1 MPIDFGY
8 FSHKSNFKSR
18 FIANYDDLQ
27 KQVEHL
33 RGLGAKIV
41 LTSGSFD
48 LFHIGHASYLE
59 KAKKCGDIL
68 IVGVDN
74 DQKIRK
80 RKGKGRPVN
89 PQGERVKIL
98 SHLRSV
104 DIITLKYHNDKKWEL
119 IKRVRPDILVATEEN
134 YTSEEIFK
142 LESFYC
148 GKVVV
153 LPRQAETSTSAKVRK
168 INLED
173 AKKLSKKSRKK
184 EKE

>member
-8 FSHKSNFKSR
+8 FSHKSNFRSR
-18 FIANYDDLQ
+18 FIPSYDDLQ
-27 KQVEHL
+27 GQVEHL

-48 LFHIGHASYLE
+48 LFHIGHALYLE
-59 KAKKCGDIL
+59 NAKKCGDIL

-74 DQKIRK
+74 DKKIRH

-89 PQGERVKIL
+89 PQSERVKIL

-104 DIITLKYHNDKKWEL
+104 DIITLKFHDDKKWEL
-119 IKRVRPDILVATEEN
+119 IKRVRPDVLVATEDN
-134 YTSEEIFK
+134 YTPEEIFE

-148 GKVVV
+148 GSVVV

-173 AKKLSKKSRKK
+173 AEQLSKKSKK
-184 EKE
+184 RQQ